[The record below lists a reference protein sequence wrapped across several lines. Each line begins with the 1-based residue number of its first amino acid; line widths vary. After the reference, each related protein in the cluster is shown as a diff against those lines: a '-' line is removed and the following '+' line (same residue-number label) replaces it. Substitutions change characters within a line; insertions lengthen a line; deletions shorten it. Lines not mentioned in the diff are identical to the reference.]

1 MSCLVQTGVSSVTH
15 YLYILSRRF
24 IEVLFHPSKGTMIW
38 KRSTRIGEAQNPGPT
53 GSTVTTA
60 HLTFSLLNPTTIY
73 QKEDELLGLN
83 ADILCLAETATTRNV
98 QAAFNQ
104 AIRTTK
110 YHTYWSAPVPDKIT
124 KTDPTLGYTLRGDNL
139 GTAVLT
145 RLPSRDARHTFTSS
159 AWETCR
165 MNSAIV
171 STGVVDVLVVS
182 TYFHTGKSAEARIVN
197 NQLLQDILQHVLS
210 TDLPFVIAGDFNMD
224 IQKLDAW
231 PFFSHM
237 GCCEMFEFHR
247 RAFGSELPPTCK
259 GATRFDSMILHP
271 TLLPHILRIDI
282 GPEHQFADHC
292 AVHVQLNLP
301 ATHLASQT
309 WFVPK
314 SWTLLHIKGSEFA
327 HQYRKVRHRCP
338 IHVSDDASTSLYQWS
353 AHIEKAV
360 DLTLQSQRRLDPL
373 VHSQRFLPKTHRGRC
388 ATPRLIHLSSL
399 RSPKK
404 DWAGCYEPPVEVTS
418 LRSRHKVRQVRRLR
432 CLEQLYKKYTLADI
446 LPANWPSLPQFHSLV
461 LQWQAIR
468 LANGYGNSWT
478 RWLLQFEAIDAVP
491 TDLPTLDQ
499 LYTVRQITQYDADLY
514 CQQEAKLRRLSNKYG
529 MELDVQHKSSSRFYK
544 QLRAQESKVLPGFPT
559 QLRAQATL
567 QRMSKGPIRLV
578 LHQPVAFR
586 LYAAARFGDATL
598 RIVEQQANSLTCQ
611 VLEGVLPTHGDIQ
624 QNIYAFEL
632 PDMVGPFAQ
641 YWSQFWNR
649 DTPEDEQNDQAW
661 DPLLHSLLNRIPP
674 QTPLAITWTDPHIL
688 TRTIQRLKPFKAV
701 GIDGWRAEELQLL
714 PHEAIHDLANI
725 FAHIWP
731 KGLSTHQMIARVI
744 LLAKKNPPTSINDG
758 RPITIL
764 GYLSRLTSKLIA
776 DQLLSHWTQTWPS
789 AISGGLPSRG
799 VQDITF
805 LQQFHIEKAKNRSAP
820 WRGFTL
826 DLIKAFNLLPR
837 RVIYHL
843 LIYHGVPPDSIQ
855 FWFHNLRKMTRRL
868 QVRNCVGPPLHM
880 TTGVPEGDSLSV
892 CAMLVVSSAFYWTIQ
907 SPTVFPFAYADNW
920 SYLATNQRDNILTF
934 RRIQDFVHAFRMQID
949 YAKSWAWG
957 ATSDARQD
965 WTEFLN
971 QEFPDSNQVPV
982 LNSTKDLGCMTHY
995 TRHITL
1001 GHLKTKIH
1009 SAIQR
1014 CRRIRRFPTD
1024 LLQKARFIQTAVWPH
1039 AFFGAETQ
1047 VVGDSHFRT
1056 LRREAAMA
1064 LIGPESQI
1072 SSWLAVHVFSQQ
1084 LQDPLLYVISTALAF
1099 LRRMY
1104 HINPALACE
1113 FTNAV
1118 LSYTGPAI
1126 GPAGA
1131 LARYLNI
1138 VGWSLQ
1144 ADGSLVLD
1152 GYLSISLQHDSL
1164 ASIRS
1169 ALRQAWAYHIHRNI
1183 CHRKGA
1189 TDHPFD
1195 YTLLSR
1201 VIQSMSVT
1209 TIRQIAYNLTG
1220 GYQVGAVKAQWTST
1234 VDANCP
1240 FCGQVETH
1248 SHQQL
1253 DCPDFAHVRKRHPL
1267 AVRYLQD
1274 NPDKLWLPLPHSCPD
1289 LEVIRQLLRHRGT
1302 DTEHTTIRQEGNV
1315 LYFYTDGSAD
1325 TPIQPVTRRA
1335 AWSVVQFLPDMSTAP
1350 FLTIKIQH
1358 VNGAQTIARAELAA
1372 VAWIVQHAATHQWH
1386 QQIVITTD
1394 SQYVINVIRDTT
1406 NPANHPS
1413 WHRIANADLQRI
1425 IAQFWQPT
1433 QFVLRK
1439 VRSHQ
1444 DITSLPPGPIRDDA
1458 LGNSCLDAR
1467 AVC

>member
-1 MSCLVQTGVSSVTH
+1 
-15 YLYILSRRF
+15 
-24 IEVLFHPSKGTMIW
+24 
-38 KRSTRIGEAQNPGPT
+38 
-53 GSTVTTA
+53 
-60 HLTFSLLNPTTIY
+60 
-73 QKEDELLGLN
+73 
-83 ADILCLAETATTRNV
+83 
-98 QAAFNQ
+98 
-104 AIRTTK
+104 
-110 YHTYWSAPVPDKIT
+110 
-124 KTDPTLGYTLRGDNL
+124 
-139 GTAVLT
+139 
-145 RLPSRDARHTFTSS
+145 
-159 AWETCR
+159 

-182 TYFHTGKSAEARIVN
+182 TYFHTGKSAEARLVN
-197 NQLLQDILQHVLS
+197 NQLLQDILHHVLS

-231 PFFSHM
+231 PAFSHM
-237 GCCEMFEFHR
+237 GCCEMFDFHR
-247 RAFGSELPPTCK
+247 RAFGFELPPTCK
-259 GATRFDSMILHP
+259 GATRFDSMIIHP

-301 ATHLASQT
+301 TTHFASQT
-309 WFVPK
+309 WFVPR
-314 SWTLLHIKGSEFA
+314 SWTLFNINRSEFA
-327 HQYRKVRHRCP
+327 RQYRRVRHQCTVQ
-338 IHVSDDASTSLYQWS
+338 VSDDASTSLYRWS
-353 AHIEKAV
+353 VQTEKAV
-360 DLTLQSQRRLDPL
+360 DRVLQSQHRLDPL
-373 VHSQRFLPKTHRGRC
+373 VNSQRFLPKTYRGRC
-388 ATPRLIHLSSL
+388 ATPRLIHSPSPH
-399 RSPKK
+399 SPKK
-404 DWAGCYEPPVEVTS
+404 DWTGFYEPPVEVTS

-432 CLEQLYKKYTLADI
+432 CLEQIYKKYQLDCIPVATWL
-446 LPANWPSLPQFHSLV
+446 SLPQFPSLV

-478 RWLLQFEAIDAVP
+478 RWLLQFEAIPVVP
-491 TDLPTLDQ
+491 TDLPTVDQ
-499 LYTVRQITQYDADLY
+499 LYTFRQITQYDADLY
-514 CQQEAKLRRLSNKYG
+514 CQQEAKFRRLSNKYG

-544 QLRAQESKVLPGFPT
+544 QLRAQESNVLPGFPT
-559 QLRAQATL
+559 QLSAQATL
-567 QRMSKGPIRLV
+567 QRMPKGPVRLV

-598 RIVEQQANSLTCQ
+598 RILDQQANTLTCQ
-611 VLEGVLPTHGDIQ
+611 VLEGTLPTHGDIQ
-624 QNIYAFEL
+624 QSIYAFEL
-632 PDMVGPFAQ
+632 PDMVGPFEH

-649 DTPEDEQNDQAW
+649 DPPEDEQDDQAW

-674 QTPLAITWTDPHIL
+674 QTPLAITWTDPHLL

-714 PHEAIHDLANI
+714 PQEAIHDLANI
-725 FAHIWP
+725 FAYIWP

-805 LQQFHIEKAKNRSAP
+805 LQQFSIEKAKNRSAP

-843 LIYHGVPPDSIQ
+843 LIYHGVPPDSIN
-855 FWFHNLRKMTRRL
+855 FWFINLRKMTRRL
-868 QVRNCVGPPLHM
+868 QVRNCVGPPIHM

-920 SYLATNQRDNILTF
+920 SYLTTNQRDNIVTF
-934 RRIQDFVHAFRMQID
+934 RRIQDFVHALRMQID

-957 ATSDARQD
+957 ATSEARKD
-965 WTEFLN
+965 WTEFLL
-971 QEFPDSNQVPV
+971 QEFPDNNQVPV

-1024 LLQKARFIQTAVWPH
+1024 IPQKARFIQTAVWPH

-1064 LIGPESQI
+1064 LVGPESQI
-1072 SSWLAVHVFSQQ
+1072 SSWLAVHIFSKQ
-1084 LQDPLLYVISTALAF
+1084 LQDPLLYVIATALTF

-1104 HINPALACE
+1104 HINHALASE
-1113 FTNAV
+1113 FTHAV
-1118 LSYTGPAI
+1118 THHTGPAI

-1131 LARYLNI
+1131 LARYLNL
-1138 VGWSLQ
+1138 VGWTLQ
-1144 ADGSLVLD
+1144 DDGSLCLD
-1152 GYLSISLQHDSL
+1152 GYLSISIQHDSL
-1164 ASIRS
+1164 SVIRS
-1169 ALRQAWAYHIHRNI
+1169 TLRQAWAYHIQRNI

-1201 VIQSMSVT
+1201 VLQSMSVT
-1209 TIRQIAYNLTG
+1209 AIRQIAYNLTG

-1253 DCPDFAHVRKRHPL
+1253 ACPNFAHVRQRHPL
-1267 AVRYLQD
+1267 AIRYLTD

-1289 LEVIRQLLRHRGT
+1289 LEVIRQLLRHRGA
-1302 DTEHTTIRQEGNV
+1302 DTEHTTIQQIGNV

-1335 AWSVVQFLPDMSTAP
+1335 AWSVVQFLPELSMEP

-1358 VNGAQTIARAELAA
+1358 VQGAQSIARAELAA
-1372 VAWIVQHAATHQWH
+1372 VAWIVQHASTHQWQ

-1394 SQYVINVIRDTT
+1394 SQYVIHVINETT
-1406 NPANHPS
+1406 DPAIHPS
-1413 WHRIANADLQRI
+1413 WHHLANADLLRI

-1444 DITSLPPGPIRDDA
+1444 DINTLPPGSARDDA
-1458 LGNSCLDAR
+1458 LGNSWADFAAVRAR
-1467 AVC
+1467 QTDHPIINKLFSKANLWHQDQ

>member
-1 MSCLVQTGVSSVTH
+1 MYHSLWFSPHVSTFTNLLGFCIADGCPQHYQGFGHYTYSIVYSTFTDHNAVNIVFLYLSEDIKMLLCGPQVGHTYGQGCQVYSHASMTLHFHPRCIQISSVRHRTIPQTER
-15 YLYILSRRF
+15 LVSQISTGSTKSADVLLSSERCFISHALSLTFGSQIHRYTLPSRQRNHDSKRF
-24 IEVLFHPSKGTMIW
+24 
-38 KRSTRIGEAQNPGPT
+38 TRIGEAQNPGPT
-53 GSTVTTA
+53 ESTVTTT
-60 HLTFSLLNPTTIY
+60 HLTLSLLNPTTIY

-83 ADILCLAETATTRNV
+83 ADILCLAETAATRNV

-139 GTAVLT
+139 GTAILT
-145 RLPSRDARHTFTSS
+145 RLPSRDARHTFTPS

-247 RAFGSELPPTCK
+247 RAFGFELPPTCK
-259 GATRFDSMILHP
+259 GATRFDSMIIHP
-271 TLLPHILRIDI
+271 SLLSHILRIDI

-314 SWTLLHIKGSEFA
+314 SWTLFHIKGSEFA
-327 HQYRKVRHRCP
+327 HQYRKVRRRCP
-338 IHVSDDASTSLYQWS
+338 IHVSDDASASLYQWS
-353 AHIEKAV
+353 AQIEKAV
-360 DLTLQSQRRLDPL
+360 DLTLQSQHRLDPL

-388 ATPRLIHLSSL
+388 ATPRLIHPPSL

-446 LPANWPSLPQFHSLV
+446 LPAAWPSIPQFQSLV

-468 LANGYGNSWT
+468 LAHGYGNSWT

-491 TDLPTLDQ
+491 TDLPTFDQ

-514 CQQEAKLRRLSNKYG
+514 CQQEAKLLRLSNKHG

-544 QLRAQESKVLPGFPT
+544 QLRAHEPKVLPGFPT

-598 RIVEQQANSLTCQ
+598 RIVEQQANSITCQ

-649 DTPEDEQNDQAW
+649 DTPEDEQDDQSW
-661 DPLLHSLLNRIPP
+661 DPLLQSLLNRIPP

-714 PHEAIHDLANI
+714 PQEAVHDLANI

-731 KGLSTHQMIARVI
+731 KGLSTHHMIARVI
-744 LLAKKNPPTSINDG
+744 LLAKKNPATSINDG

-820 WRGFTL
+820 WR
-826 DLIKAFNLLPR
+826 A
-837 RVIYHL
+837 
-843 LIYHGVPPDSIQ
+843 
-855 FWFHNLRKMTRRL
+855 
-868 QVRNCVGPPLHM
+868 
-880 TTGVPEGDSLSV
+880 
-892 CAMLVVSSAFYWTIQ
+892 
-907 SPTVFPFAYADNW
+907 
-920 SYLATNQRDNILTF
+920 
-934 RRIQDFVHAFRMQID
+934 
-949 YAKSWAWG
+949 
-957 ATSDARQD
+957 
-965 WTEFLN
+965 
-971 QEFPDSNQVPV
+971 
-982 LNSTKDLGCMTHY
+982 
-995 TRHITL
+995 
-1001 GHLKTKIH
+1001 
-1009 SAIQR
+1009 
-1014 CRRIRRFPTD
+1014 
-1024 LLQKARFIQTAVWPH
+1024 
-1039 AFFGAETQ
+1039 
-1047 VVGDSHFRT
+1047 
-1056 LRREAAMA
+1056 
-1064 LIGPESQI
+1064 
-1072 SSWLAVHVFSQQ
+1072 
-1084 LQDPLLYVISTALAF
+1084 
-1099 LRRMY
+1099 
-1104 HINPALACE
+1104 
-1113 FTNAV
+1113 
-1118 LSYTGPAI
+1118 
-1126 GPAGA
+1126 
-1131 LARYLNI
+1131 
-1138 VGWSLQ
+1138 
-1144 ADGSLVLD
+1144 
-1152 GYLSISLQHDSL
+1152 
-1164 ASIRS
+1164 
-1169 ALRQAWAYHIHRNI
+1169 
-1183 CHRKGA
+1183 
-1189 TDHPFD
+1189 
-1195 YTLLSR
+1195 
-1201 VIQSMSVT
+1201 
-1209 TIRQIAYNLTG
+1209 
-1220 GYQVGAVKAQWTST
+1220 
-1234 VDANCP
+1234 
-1240 FCGQVETH
+1240 
-1248 SHQQL
+1248 
-1253 DCPDFAHVRKRHPL
+1253 
-1267 AVRYLQD
+1267 
-1274 NPDKLWLPLPHSCPD
+1274 LPL
-1289 LEVIRQLLRHRGT
+1289 I
-1302 DTEHTTIRQEGNV
+1302 
-1315 LYFYTDGSAD
+1315 
-1325 TPIQPVTRRA
+1325 
-1335 AWSVVQFLPDMSTAP
+1335 
-1350 FLTIKIQH
+1350 
-1358 VNGAQTIARAELAA
+1358 
-1372 VAWIVQHAATHQWH
+1372 
-1386 QQIVITTD
+1386 
-1394 SQYVINVIRDTT
+1394 
-1406 NPANHPS
+1406 
-1413 WHRIANADLQRI
+1413 
-1425 IAQFWQPT
+1425 
-1433 QFVLRK
+1433 
-1439 VRSHQ
+1439 
-1444 DITSLPPGPIRDDA
+1444 
-1458 LGNSCLDAR
+1458 
-1467 AVC
+1467 